1 MSLERNKRKK
11 GKLTRRRVSQRKRVS
26 QRRSNRKGSRR
37 SKRRHTMRGG
47 ANTQSIIEHAEK
59 GAGMDAPSILKV
71 LHARD
76 KEEYGSKGTGMKEWV
91 SGLGHR
97 NPANIAFL
105 NLLEKV
111 EGKGAVD
118 KFQKE
123 VKDVE
128 TEQKKKDDK
137 KDMEATKKILM
148 NELIPEYDK
157 MITNHVERNVKV
169 KKGPVPVFGPAA
181 RSMARHRPSYQ
192 EERKMLIRKRDAT
205 KHKIIDSDWKT
216 WWKNKGKEG
225 VSNTMSERSKSWKE
239 WQERSIRSRPPRVR
253 RRPSQRP
260 VSRLDSLMKKI
271 TL

>member
-1 MSLERNKRKK
+1 
-11 GKLTRRRVSQRKRVS
+11 
-26 QRRSNRKGSRR
+26 
-37 SKRRHTMRGG
+37 
-47 ANTQSIIEHAEK
+47 
-59 GAGMDAPSILKV
+59 
-71 LHARD
+71 
-76 KEEYGSKGTGMKEWV
+76 
-91 SGLGHR
+91 
-97 NPANIAFL
+97 L

-157 MITNHVERNVKV
+157 VITNHVERNVKV

-181 RSMARHRPSYQ
+181 RELARHRPSYQ

-205 KHKIIDSDWKT
+205 KSKIIDSDWKE
-216 WWKNKGKEG
+216 WWKHEMGKEG

-239 WQERSIRSRPPRVR
+239 WQEIAHAGFLRGARAANVARGR
-253 RRPSQRP
+253 RARPSKWR
-260 VSRLDSLMKKI
+260 SRLDSLMKNI
-271 TL
+271 TDAEERVPMRGRHRRRSRF

>member
-1 MSLERNKRKK
+1 
-11 GKLTRRRVSQRKRVS
+11 
-26 QRRSNRKGSRR
+26 
-37 SKRRHTMRGG
+37 MRGG
-47 ANTQSIIEHAEK
+47 TNTQSIIEHAEK

-97 NPANIAFL
+97 NPTNIAYL

-137 KDMEATKKILM
+137 KDMAATKKTLI

-157 MITNHVERNVKV
+157 VITNRVNRNVKKV
-169 KKGPVPVFGPAA
+169 KKGPGTVFWQPP
-181 RSMARHRPSYQ
+181 SSARHRPSYQ
-192 EERKMLIRKRDAT
+192 EERKMLARKRDAT
-205 KHKIIDSDWKT
+205 KSKIIDSDWKE
-216 WWKNKGKEG
+216 WWKHEMGKEG

-239 WQERSIRSRPPRVR
+239 WQEIAHAGFLRGARAANVARGR
-253 RRPSQRP
+253 RARPSRWR
-260 VSRLDSLMKKI
+260 SRLDSLMKNI
-271 TL
+271 TDAEERAPMRGRHRRRSRF

>member
-1 MSLERNKRKK
+1 
-11 GKLTRRRVSQRKRVS
+11 
-26 QRRSNRKGSRR
+26 
-37 SKRRHTMRGG
+37 MRGG

-59 GAGMDAPSILKV
+59 AGMDSASILKV

-76 KEEYGSKGTGMKEWV
+76 KEEYGSNGTGMKEWV

-97 NPANIAFL
+97 NPTNIAYL

-137 KDMEATKKILM
+137 KDMAATKKTLM

-157 MITNHVERNVKV
+157 VITNHVNRNVKV

-181 RSMARHRPSYQ
+181 RELARHRPSYQ

-216 WWKNKGKEG
+216 WWENKGKEG

-239 WQERSIRSRPPRVR
+239 WQEIAHAGFLRGARAAARARSRTAGPITR
-253 RRPSQRP
+253 R
-260 VSRLDSLMKKI
+260 SRLDSLMKNI
-271 TL
+271 TDAEERVPMRGRHRRRSRF

>member
-59 GAGMDAPSILKV
+59 AGMDSASILKV
-71 LHARD
+71 LNARD

-97 NPANIAFL
+97 NPANIAYL

-128 TEQKKKDDK
+128 TEQKKKDNK

-192 EERKMLIRKRDAT
+192 EERKMLIR
-205 KHKIIDSDWKT
+205 
-216 WWKNKGKEG
+216 
-225 VSNTMSERSKSWKE
+225 
-239 WQERSIRSRPPRVR
+239 
-253 RRPSQRP
+253 
-260 VSRLDSLMKKI
+260 
-271 TL
+271 